1 MENEEDTFAKL
12 KAQLENYLPLIPE
25 SVIDHL
31 LEKAGVVCAD
41 ENVKKLIALVAQKF
55 TSDVAISSFQYHKI
69 FQKAAQKDKRFSKEK
84 KLTFTVQDLEK
95 ALEEQGINIGR
106 PFYYQ

>member
-1 MENEEDTFAKL
+1 MENEEDAFNKL
-12 KAQLENYLPLIPE
+12 KNNIDDYLPLIPDA
-25 SVIDHL
+25 VIDHL

-55 TSDVAISSFQYHKI
+55 ISDVAISSFQYHKI
-69 FQKAAQKDKRFSKEK
+69 FQKAAQKDKRFAKEK
-84 KLTFTVQDLEK
+84 KLTFTIQDLEK
-95 ALEEQGINIGR
+95 ALEEQGINISR